1 MTKRFHVSRHIDAP
15 AERVWAL
22 LTDASSY
29 RAWNRAVISI
39 EGPIT
44 KGATISLVSIVN
56 PERTFKLK
64 VTELTPPIRMVWS
77 DGMPLGLFKGERTYR
92 LEEVAGGTEFSMT
105 ELFSGP
111 LSGLISRTIPDM
123 TDSFNKF
130 ADGLK
135 TAAEATPGNPSRQS

>member
-1 MTKRFHVSRHIDAP
+1 MAKRYHVSRRIDAP
-15 AERVWAL
+15 VERVWAL
-22 LTDASSY
+22 LADASSY
-29 RAWNRAVISI
+29 PAWNRAVVSI

-44 KGATISLVSIVN
+44 EGATISLVSIVN
-56 PERTFKLK
+56 PKRAFKLK
-64 VTELTPPIRMVWS
+64 VTEMTPPVRMVWS

-105 ELFSGP
+105 ELLSGP

-123 TDSFNKF
+123 TDSFNQF

-135 TAAEATPGNPSRQS
+135 TAAEATPGPSRPS